1 MHIDI
6 YIYIWEKLYPPPTK
20 CSFWFL
26 CLSVPYS
33 KTLTGPT
40 KPTNF
45 EIQFSKTLTGPT
57 KPTKFD
63 IKSTETLTG
72 PTKPTKYSF

>member
-1 MHIDI
+1 MGAAVS
-6 YIYIWEKLYPPPTK
+6 PPTK

-26 CLSVPYS
+26 CLFAYLS

-45 EIQFSKTLTGPT
+45 DIQNTKTLTGPTKPTNFDIKSTKTLTGPT
-57 KPTKFD
+57 KPTKYRF
-63 IKSTETLTG
+63 
-72 PTKPTKYSF
+72 